1 MSSRTETLT
10 SAAHDP
16 TARPSTRAVF
26 AFALGC
32 LFFGYAFLQRVA
44 PSVMT
49 EELMRAFSVGGAALG
64 SLSAFYFYAYAGM
77 QLPVGLLI
85 DRYGPRRLMAGA
97 MATCMIGS
105 LLFAT
110 ADTLALASL
119 GRALIGGAVAFGY
132 VGAMTIAAHWFPP
145 GRFSLLVGLLQAVGM
160 AGAVAGQAPLRL
172 VVDGAGWRE
181 SMIMVG
187 ALAALL
193 ALALF
198 LVLRDRM
205 DKRKASG
212 GMLAGIGHVLR
223 RRDSWGNAIAGLA
236 LSAPML
242 AFAGLWA
249 VPWLVQVHGYS
260 NAEAAGATS
269 LIFISWGISAPIYGW
284 LTDRIGRRKPLLY
297 LGFALAGTGLGGLVY
312 LPVLTPTMISIL
324 MPLVGI
330 GGCSMVLNFALVR
343 ETNRPSNAGAALSFV
358 NMCVVGAGA
367 IFQPLLG
374 YLLDLGWDGTVVD
387 GVRIYS
393 EAGYRTAF
401 TALIAGY
408 ALGAAA
414 CLFLMRETRCRQL
427 VDDV

>member
-1 MSSRTETLT
+1 MTPADRGY
-10 SAAHDP
+10 
-16 TARPSTRAVF
+16 RPSARAWF

-49 EELMRAFSVGGAALG
+49 DELMRGFSVGGAALG

-97 MATCMIGS
+97 MALCTIGS
-105 LLFAT
+105 VLFAMS
-110 ADTLALASL
+110 DSLALASL

-132 VGAMTIAAHWFPP
+132 VGTMTIAAHWFPP

-172 VVDGAGWRE
+172 VVDVAGWRE
-181 SMIMVG
+181 TMILVG

-193 ALALF
+193 ALSLF
-198 LVLRDRM
+198 LVLRDRP
-205 DKRKASG
+205 DKRKIG
-212 GMLAGIGHVLR
+212 GGLLAGIGQVLK
-223 RRDSWGNAIAGLA
+223 RRDSWGNAIAGLT

-242 AFAGLWA
+242 AFSGLWA
-249 VPWLVQVHGYS
+249 VPWLTQVHGYS
-260 NAEAAGATS
+260 KPEAAAATS
-269 LIFISWGISAPIYGW
+269 LVFIGWGISAPIYGW

-297 LGFALAGTGLGGLVY
+297 FGFVTAATGLAGLVY
-312 LPVLTPTMISIL
+312 LPDLSPALISVL

-343 ETNRPSNAGAALSFV
+343 ETNRPGDAGAALGFV
-358 NMCVVGAGA
+358 NMCVVAAGA

-374 YLLDLGWDGTVVD
+374 FLLDLGWQGRMIDGARFY
-387 GVRIYS
+387 G
-393 EAGYRTAF
+393 EEGYRLAF
-401 TALIAGY
+401 TALIVAYGI
-408 ALGAAA
+408 GFAA
-414 CLFLMRETRCRQL
+414 CLLLMRETRCRQL
-427 VDDV
+427 VED